1 MTTINE
7 QDLRVVI
14 EARCSVP
21 GENRD
26 EAFER
31 LKFLLTTSDR
41 VQISAQDI
49 TIDLKV
55 REVDIV

>member
-1 MTTINE
+1 MTDQNLNI
-7 QDLRVVI
+7 VI
-14 EARCSVP
+14 EARTSVP
-21 GENRD
+21 GEDRD

-41 VQISAQDI
+41 VQLSAQDI
-49 TIDLKV
+49 TVDLKV